1 MFDDALF
8 KDEWELRRLTLR
20 YAQAMDRKQPDV
32 LEQIFTEDGEIE
44 SAFRAQRGI
53 QEILGIPEMLKS
65 MYAGTMHTV
74 HNQTV
79 TVTGDTAEGET
90 YCVAYHLKHP
100 KDGKHMRFDYG
111 IKYQDKFRRVNGA
124 WRFTRRY
131 LQIEWTQLS
140 DVKVPEVKPA

>member
-1 MFDDALF
+1 MLDDALL
-8 KDEWELRRLTLR
+8 KDEWELRRLAYR
-20 YAQAMDRKQPDV
+20 YAQAMDRKQPEV
-32 LEQIFTEDGEIE
+32 LAQIFTDDGEIE
-44 SAFRAQRGI
+44 SVFRAQRGI
-53 QEILGIPEMLKS
+53 AEILTIPDMLKS
-65 MYAGTMHTV
+65 MYAGTLHAV

-111 IKYQDKFRRVNGA
+111 IKYQDNFMRVNGA
-124 WRFTRRY
+124 WRFRRRY

-140 DVKVPEVKPA
+140 EVKVPTAP